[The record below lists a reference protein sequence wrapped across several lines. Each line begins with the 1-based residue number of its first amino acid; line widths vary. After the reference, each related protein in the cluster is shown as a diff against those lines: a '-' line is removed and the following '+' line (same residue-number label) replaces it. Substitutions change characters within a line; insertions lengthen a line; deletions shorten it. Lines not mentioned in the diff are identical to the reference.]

1 MNYTNEILLIGAL
14 LVLASIVASAL
25 SARLG
30 APVLLIFLVLG
41 MLAGEDGP
49 GGIAFGDFRLAQ
61 VLGSLALAII
71 LLDGGLRTRRELFR
85 VALWPAVSLA
95 TVGVLVTAS
104 IVGAF
109 AALLLGVP
117 WMYGLLLGAI
127 VGSTDAAAVFGVLH
141 SASLEL
147 KERVAATLEVES
159 GSNDP
164 MAIFLTITLVTL
176 LATGETALS
185 PGILVQL
192 LVQFVIGG
200 SIGWAGG
207 HLLGAL
213 INRLDL
219 RSALYPL
226 LTAAGGMV
234 TFGIASVL
242 GGSGFLA
249 IYLCGIVLGNMPL
262 RASQTILRT
271 HDGLAWLGQ
280 IAMFLMLGLL
290 VTPSEL
296 VPVIG
301 QGLLIAL
308 GLILVAR
315 PIAVFLSL
323 LPFGFPWREQ
333 VFIAWVGLRGAV
345 PIILAIFPLTA
356 GLPHAWEFFNLA
368 FFVVLV
374 SLVTQGWTIA
384 PAARQLG
391 LEVPPMAEPLQ
402 RLNLDIPGRLQREL
416 VCYRVVS
423 GSTAANNQLGNL
435 PLPQGSHVTTLIRK
449 EEVVTAIGAAQ
460 VLLPDDLVYVLTDPD
475 HLPQINRIFDPH
487 RVPDRL
493 ETHRY
498 FGEFVLNGSATLG
511 DIGDAY
517 GFDVDRAQRE
527 RTVAQHFAVSFRNRP
542 VVGDRAPIGPAELV
556 VMEMAG
562 GEVAKAGLRL
572 RGAQP

>member
-1 MNYTNEILLIGAL
+1 MVYTNEILLFGAL
-14 LVLASIVASAL
+14 LVMASIVASAL

-30 APVLLIFLVLG
+30 APVLLVFLLLG

-49 GGIAFGDFRLAQ
+49 GGIAFDDVHLAQ
-61 VLGSLALAII
+61 LVGSLALAII

-95 TVGVLVTAS
+95 TVGVLVTAA
-104 IVGAF
+104 IVGVIAS
-109 AALLLGVP
+109 LLLGIP
-117 WMYGLLLGAI
+117 WIYGLLLGAI
-127 VGSTDAAAVFGVLH
+127 IGSTDAAAVFGVLH
-141 SASLEL
+141 SAGLEL
-147 KERVAATLEVES
+147 KQRVGATLEIES

-164 MAIFLTITLVTL
+164 MAIFLTITLVSL
-176 LATGETALS
+176 IATGESSLTA
-185 PGILVQL
+185 GILGQL
-192 LVQFVIGG
+192 LIQFVLGG

-213 INRLDL
+213 INRLRL

-226 LTAAGGMV
+226 LTAAGGLV
-234 TFGIASVL
+234 VFGVASVL

-262 RASQTILRT
+262 QASQSILRT

-301 QGLLIAL
+301 EGLLIAL
-308 GLILVAR
+308 VLIVVAR
-315 PIAVFLSL
+315 PIAVFASL

-356 GLPHAWEFFNLA
+356 GLPFAGEFFNLA

-374 SLVTQGWTIA
+374 SLVAQGWTIA
-384 PAARQLG
+384 PAARRLG
-391 LEVPPMAEPLQ
+391 LEVPPTADPLQ
-402 RLNLDIPGRLQREL
+402 RINLDIPGHLEREI
-416 VCYRVVS
+416 VS
-423 GSTAANNQLGNL
+423 YEVLTGSTAANNPLGNL
-435 PLPQGSHVTTLIRK
+435 PLPDSTHVTTLIRNDQ
-449 EEVVTAIGAAQ
+449 VMVADPSI
-460 VLLPDDLVYVLTDPD
+460 VLLPGDMVYVFTDPD
-475 HLPQINRIFDPH
+475 HLPQVNRIFDPH

-498 FGEFVLNGSATLG
+498 YGEFVLKGSAKLG

-517 GFDVDRAQRE
+517 GLEVGRTERE
-527 RTVAQHFAVSFRNRP
+527 RTIAEHFSVLFRNRP
-542 VVGDRAPIGPAELV
+542 VVGDRAEIGSAELV
-556 VMEMAG
+556 VMDAAEG
-562 GEVAKAGLRL
+562 RVVTAGLRL
-572 RGAQP
+572 RRR